1 MTFGGGNFRI
11 SLYLP
16 TVSPFTV
23 EHSRTNGNLDHSP
36 AAATAPARAEMPQN
50 LSHSS
55 GTHAKGGNSEAANT
69 AILEELEKGFT
80 ISDQDNKVRC
90 VHSAACAVRAR

>member
-1 MTFGGGNFRI
+1 
-11 SLYLP
+11 
-16 TVSPFTV
+16 
-23 EHSRTNGNLDHSP
+23 
-36 AAATAPARAEMPQN
+36 MPQN